1 MSLSERLRVCMDKSE
16 LTAIL
21 GRPISNPDHIVG
33 WLKEHLAVGSS
44 DDLEWQAEK
53 ESIAKKDENEREQ
66 AFKRAKEKRQRM
78 LAEIVEAI
86 LDAFAVAI
94 GELERSASP
103 FDDSGLLRA
112 IWEYQLAP
120 PTTKAELLRIVRDAI
135 LSGDRGAIGLF
146 CRNLDGMLAPL
157 PGDGLDKIIKGA
169 KVRLEKAAVRLRNDV
184 QARARKQL
192 ERVRDIESQLLPYV
206 EAAQARLKDS
216 DFGGRLRPQTSTE
229 KEIAKLRRQKEA
241 ADRKLAELEGNK
253 SYGEC

>member
-1 MSLSERLRVCMDKSE
+1 MTKAEIVAAL
-16 LTAIL
+16 I
-21 GRPISNPDHIVG
+21 RPVGNPDHVVG
-33 WLKEHLAVGSS
+33 WLIDPLAVGSS
-44 DDLEWQAEK
+44 DDPEWQAEK
-53 ESIAKKDENEREQ
+53 EVIAADTNMDKSEREN
-66 AFKRAKEKRQRM
+66 AFTRAKEKRQRM
-78 LAEIVEAI
+78 LAEIVETT

-120 PTTKAELLRIVRDAI
+120 PTTKTELLRIVRDAI

-157 PGDGLDKIIKGA
+157 SGDGLDKIIKGA
-169 KVRLEKAAVRLRNDV
+169 KVRLDKAAVRLRDDV
-184 QARARKQL
+184 QTRAFKQL

-229 KEIAKLRRQKEA
+229 KEIAKLKRQKEA
-241 ADRKLAELEGNK
+241 ADRKLAELEGNE
-253 SYGEC
+253 SHGEC